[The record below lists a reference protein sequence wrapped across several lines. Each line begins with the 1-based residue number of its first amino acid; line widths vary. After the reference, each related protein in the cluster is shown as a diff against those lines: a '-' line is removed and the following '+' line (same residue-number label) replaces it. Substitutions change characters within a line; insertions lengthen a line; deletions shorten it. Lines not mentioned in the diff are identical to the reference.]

1 MKLTVMMFAA
11 ALMLAGCKGGSSAEK
26 VSDYGADPKKAE
38 SIYSYTP
45 TTGVM
50 VDEFRSDD
58 GWKYVCASALMG
70 VSSEHHRLYSPN
82 GNLRVIMGGAS
93 ETGGAYGWR
102 IDYGADGKVKAVC
115 DLGMLTDSE
124 YGRLSKGSSYALE
137 TLRGKLTDS
146 KCRAVYEVERNYKDE
161 IVRVGSI
168 EGIGGYRAEVY
179 IKEWGPF
186 WISDVDGGRFGFFV
200 KLKPEGTKG
209 GQNVELLYCND
220 KLIAE
225 AAYENGKT
233 RKVRTYNSH
242 GQLAGTYKN
251 CTEAPEDIAFRDYGS
266 LIVKFF

>member
-168 EGIGGYRAEVY
+168 EVIGGYRAEVC

-200 KLKPEGTKG
+200 SLAPEGKERENG
-209 GQNVELLYCND
+209 VSLLYCND
-220 KLIAE
+220 RLIAE
-225 AAYENGKT
+225 TAHKN
-233 RKVRTYNSH
+233 RKPTKIRTYNSF
-242 GQLAGTYKN
+242 GQPIGVYKSDKEN
-251 CTEAPEDIAFRDYGS
+251 AADTAFYDYDKE
-266 LIVKFF
+266 IVRNF